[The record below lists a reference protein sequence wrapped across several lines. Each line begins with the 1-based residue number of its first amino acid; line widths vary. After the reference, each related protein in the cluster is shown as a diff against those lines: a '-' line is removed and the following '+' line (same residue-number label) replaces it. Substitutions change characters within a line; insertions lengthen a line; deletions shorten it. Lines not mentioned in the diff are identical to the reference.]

1 MTLRLDPGE
10 QSGTIEVAN
19 SPCRTVQE
27 DFPFVI
33 GATVPPVRPVRP
45 SMHCIG
51 RVMLFS
57 LLAAAAVAIVA
68 VTVAAAR

>member
-1 MTLRLDPGE
+1 MH
-10 QSGTIEVAN
+10 
-19 SPCRTVQE
+19 E

-33 GATVPPVRPVRP
+33 GVTVPSVRPP
-45 SMHCIG
+45 LHCIG

-57 LLAAAAVAIVA
+57 LLAAAAAVAIVA